1 MKYKRTDLVL
11 VQRVLDR
18 SYHTRMA
25 VFVFLFLSLHSFY
38 IAVLFSFLYSSLFG
52 RHFSLPIVVVVVVVV
67 VL

>member
-25 VFVFLFLSLHSFY
+25 VFFLSLLSFY

-67 VL
+67 VVL